1 MRLATLIGDV
11 VASRR
16 TPDRTALHER
26 LTAALAVVNDALDPV
41 HPLRLTVGDEY
52 QGAFADVGAA
62 VRATLRLRLELPE
75 DDVRHGIGWGAVD
88 VLQAEPPVEDGP
100 GWWAARA
107 AIEAVHADQERPAT
121 RWRRTAFRS
130 DDPGAVLLGPA
141 VEAGLV
147 LRDQA
152 LSRLDDRGL
161 SVLSGMLTGSSQRQI
176 SEELQVSASAVSQRV
191 RADGLA
197 ALVAADRAWGEPG
210 GGHS

>member
-130 DDPGAVLLGPA
+130 DDPGAVMLGPA

>member
-197 ALVAADRAWGEPG
+197 ALVAADRVWGEPG